1 MIESF
6 ANNKPVKEAT
16 YLNTENSQRYRTII
30 QIMFKKYEQMKYWIL
45 KEEIYEIIKN
55 IYGFENYTMDNLKQ
69 DLDSLEY
76 WGNVITMQDTK
87 KTRTLEEF
95 KNRQFR
101 YQISSVTIELERAL
115 IKIQNQKH
123 TSRGSLEVS
132 LIEKFKNTLIEIKK
146 IDSYSNKEIYT
157 WWQNLNNEF
166 KNLNENYQD
175 YISEFFMPKIEDIL
189 KTTEFLIFKEGFIKY
204 LKDFIYGIQ
213 QNMNPIREILEDL
226 KDDYIISNIIQKTI
240 DYEEEIRPI
249 GEFYNKEEAYEIHFG
264 RFQSIK
270 QWFISVDIE
279 KSMVELLLDST
290 NEIIKKITRYA
301 LQISQMQYSLGNR
314 KDEYKKIIDLFSK
327 CREVD
332 DAHKLSSIVFG
343 VSSTKHI
350 ICDKERE
357 TESISSSIHDE
368 EPKIITVKP
377 SIRSYKEKTA
387 SKVPIKNNKE
397 KKKKLL
403 IDIIKKRK
411 EEEKL
416 IRSRIKDNSLK
427 FRELEGLSKEERL
440 IFLSWLSQA
449 INENSNSWCKNQ
461 FGKHYK
467 LKEKKPEKYIILK
480 CIDGDLIMP
489 DYELIFKEE

>member
-1 MIESF
+1 MIENF
-6 ANNKPVKEAT
+6 TNNKPVKEVT

-55 IYGFENYTMDNLKQ
+55 IDGFENYTMDNLKQ
-69 DLDSLEY
+69 DLDYLEL
-76 WGNVITMQDTK
+76 WENVVTMQDTK

-132 LIEKFKNTLIEIKK
+132 LIEKFKNTLTEIKK
-146 IDSYSNKEIYT
+146 IDSYSNKEVYT

-175 YISEFFMPKIEDIL
+175 YISEFYMPKMEDIL
-189 KTTEFLIFKEGFIKY
+189 KTTKFLIFKEGFIKY

-213 QNMNPIREILEDL
+213 QYMNPIREILENL
-226 KDDYIISNIIQKTI
+226 KDEYIVSNIIQKTM

-249 GEFYNKEEAYEIHFG
+249 GEFYNKEEAYDIHFG
-264 RFQSIK
+264 RFQSIR
-270 QWFISVDIE
+270 QWFISVDGE

-314 KDEYKKIIDLFSK
+314 KDEYKKIIELFSK

-332 DAHKLSSIVFG
+332 DAHKLSSIVWG
-343 VSSTKHI
+343 NI
-350 ICDKERE
+350 
-357 TESISSSIHDE
+357 
-368 EPKIITVKP
+368 
-377 SIRSYKEKTA
+377 YKTY
-387 SKVPIKNNKE
+387 N
-397 KKKKLL
+397 L
-403 IDIIKKRK
+403 
-411 EEEKL
+411 
-416 IRSRIKDNSLK
+416 
-427 FRELEGLSKEERL
+427 
-440 IFLSWLSQA
+440 
-449 INENSNSWCKNQ
+449 
-461 FGKHYK
+461 
-467 LKEKKPEKYIILK
+467 
-480 CIDGDLIMP
+480 
-489 DYELIFKEE
+489 

>member
-69 DLDSLEY
+69 DLDSLES

-115 IKIQNQKH
+115 INIQNQKH

-175 YISEFFMPKIEDIL
+175 YISEFYMPKIEDIL

-213 QNMNPIREILEDL
+213 QNMNPIRDILEDL

-240 DYEEEIRPI
+240 DYEEEIKPI

-264 RFQSIK
+264 RFKSIK

-368 EPKIITVKP
+368 ESKIITVKP
-377 SIRSYKEKTA
+377 SIRSYKEKQLVKFL
-387 SKVPIKNNKE
+387 SKITK
-397 KKKKLL
+397 
-403 IDIIKKRK
+403 KKRK
-411 EEEKL
+411 NYL
-416 IRSRIKDNSLK
+416 
-427 FRELEGLSKEERL
+427 
-440 IFLSWLSQA
+440 
-449 INENSNSWCKNQ
+449 
-461 FGKHYK
+461 
-467 LKEKKPEKYIILK
+467 
-480 CIDGDLIMP
+480 
-489 DYELIFKEE
+489 